1 MANRR
6 TTTVPA
12 TAENGD
18 HRKARTSR
26 TRKIAAGA
34 LIAGVG
40 VAIPLA
46 AAGTASASTDS
57 VNWSAIANCESGGD
71 WGISSGNGFYGGLQF
86 SESTWLGYGGGAYA
100 QYANEASESEQI
112 AIAEKVLAGQGIGA
126 WPVCGAYAG
135 SGASYSGSNTDG
147 SGSSSSS
154 SSSSSD
160 NSGSSSQGSGSSNS
174 NASSSTGSTSSTPS
188 SGKSY
193 TVASGDTLSTIAQK
207 LGLSSWQNLY
217 NENTS
222 VVGSDPNLI
231 FPGQVLSY

>member
-1 MANRR
+1 MALRR
-6 TTTVPA
+6 TTPVPV
-12 TAENGD
+12 TAEPGG
-18 HRKARTSR
+18 HRKAKASR

-34 LIAGVG
+34 LLAGVG
-40 VAIPLA
+40 VAVPVA
-46 AAGTASASTDS
+46 AAGTASASTGS

-71 WGISSGNGFYGGLQF
+71 WSIATGNGFYGGLQF
-86 SESTWLGYGGGAYA
+86 TESTWLAYGGGSYA
-100 QYANEASESEQI
+100 QYPNEASESDQI
-112 AIAEKVLAGQGIGA
+112 AVAENVLAGQGIGA

-135 SGASYSGSNTDG
+135 SGTSYSGSNT
-147 SGSSSSS
+147 SGSSSSGGS
-154 SSSSSD
+154 SSSNSD
-160 NSGSSSQGSGSSNS
+160 YSNSGSSSSQGSSDP
-174 NASSSTGSTSSTPS
+174 SSSTSSSSAP

-222 VVGSDPNLI
+222 VIGSNPNLI